1 MWYLIVSIPDLCTL
15 TYLCF
20 QIQER
25 LQNAGIDV
33 SELEIK
39 SNWQL
44 LKSMG
49 CADDHILFYP
59 NILCERPQKLK
70 FYEKQVKRIG
80 CSDMSVALLNM
91 AKLKNRFRFKCKV

>member
-1 MWYLIVSIPDLCTL
+1 MWDLIVLIPDLCTL

-33 SELEIK
+33 SELDIK
-39 SNWQL
+39 TNWQL

-49 CADDHILFYP
+49 CADDHIFFYP
-59 NILCERPQKLK
+59 NILSERPHKLK

-80 CSDMSVALLNM
+80 CTDMSVALLNM
-91 AKLKNRFRFKCKV
+91 AKLKNRFRFKRKV